1 MDAGKWPSPTN
12 ALQRRIAPKW
22 CSPRP
27 PAAKKFKDKFLSYHG
42 LAPVAV
48 PVAWRLLGCRWT
60 RKCPWLLRA
69 SGSSQGQGSRSSL
82 PPTDA
87 LPSGWKDSASSEIV
101 FPRSKPK
108 RFVHFLGGAFVGVSP
123 RLFYEGFLQNLAENC
138 EAIVI
143 ATPYQLSFDY
153 DAMADA
159 AAARFERTVSQL
171 TTEYPVCTDLPVVA
185 VGHSCGA
192 LLHALLACAG
202 ADYQACVL
210 MSFNNKPISDAIPVP
225 LPDSPR
231 NLQLRELARSN
242 LEALLADENI
252 EETLKTA
259 KAVLQN
265 VGVDASGS
273 NPELAQRA
281 APVVSQ
287 FGPLLGSVVD
297 GKKEFSISREEIFDR
312 LSSAFPVRTLV
323 VQFANDFTDDS
334 NDLTS
339 CIQLG
344 GQEVKLLRFPG
355 GHTSP
360 LDPPVGGQRQERLSS
375 NIASFLS
382 GKDLGGVEAQE
393 ISALRDK
400 FLRLSAGY
408 NRGFGPLPP
417 DDRSDIIACIEE
429 LEALSGQT
437 CQRSGGQDPDALMPK
452 LAGKWRLI
460 WATSPDVLLLTSL
473 PLAECG
479 EIRQEIEAPA
489 TQGKLKVVNS
499 VELSPKGAG
508 LLGATLPDV
517 ARALTVVSK
526 VEATAVSS
534 GATLILQLEKA
545 RLERATEPALPGLL
559 QLLPP
564 IELSTASS
572 VKLLTTFL
580 DNELRIA
587 RSPFGDVFIFSR
599 L

>member
-1 MDAGKWPSPTN
+1 M
-12 ALQRRIAPKW
+12 
-22 CSPRP
+22 
-27 PAAKKFKDKFLSYHG
+27 
-42 LAPVAV
+42 
-48 PVAWRLLGCRWT
+48 
-60 RKCPWLLRA
+60 
-69 SGSSQGQGSRSSL
+69 

-87 LPSGWKDSASSEIV
+87 LPSGWKDLANSEV
-101 FPRSKPK
+101 FFPRSRPK
-108 RFVHFLGGAFVGVSP
+108 RFIHFLGGAFVGVSP
-123 RLFYEGFLQNLAENC
+123 RLFYEGFLQDLAEKC

-143 ATPYQLSFDY
+143 ATPFQLSFDY
-153 DAMADA
+153 DAMAEA
-159 AAARFERTVSQL
+159 AAAKFDQTVSRL
-171 TTEYPVCTDLPVVA
+171 MAEYPACTDLPVVA

-192 LLHALLACAG
+192 LLHALLASAG
-202 ADYQACVL
+202 ANYQACVL

-225 LPDSPR
+225 LPDAPR
-231 NLQLRELARSN
+231 NLQLREFARSN
-242 LEALLADENI
+242 IEAILADENI
-252 EETLKTA
+252 EENLKAA

-265 VGVDASGS
+265 VGLDASGS
-273 NPELAQRA
+273 NPELARKA

-312 LSSAFPVRTLV
+312 LSSNFPVQTLV

-334 NDLTS
+334 NDLTN

-344 GQEVKLLRFPG
+344 GQEVQFLRFPG

-360 LDPPVGGQRQERLSS
+360 LDPPAGGQRQERLSS

-382 GKDLGGVEAQE
+382 GKDLGGVETQDT
-393 ISALRDK
+393 SALRDK

-417 DDRSDIIACIEE
+417 DDRADIIACIEE
-429 LEALSGQT
+429 LEALSCQT
-437 CQRSGGQDPDALMPK
+437 RQRSGGQEPDALMPK

-479 EIRQEIEAPA
+479 EIRQEIETIEA
-489 TQGKLKVVNS
+489 QGKLKVVNS

-517 ARALTVVSK
+517 ARALTVVSQ

-534 GATLILQLEKA
+534 GNTLTLVLEKA

-564 IELSTASS
+564 IELSTVSPS

-580 DNELRIA
+580 DSELRIA
-587 RSPFGDVFIFSR
+587 RSPLGDVFIFSR

>member
-1 MDAGKWPSPTN
+1 M
-12 ALQRRIAPKW
+12 
-22 CSPRP
+22 
-27 PAAKKFKDKFLSYHG
+27 
-42 LAPVAV
+42 
-48 PVAWRLLGCRWT
+48 
-60 RKCPWLLRA
+60 
-69 SGSSQGQGSRSSL
+69 

-87 LPSGWKDSASSEIV
+87 LPSGWKDLGSSEVV
-101 FPRSKPK
+101 FPRSRPK
-108 RFVHFLGGAFVGVSP
+108 RFIHFLGGAFVGVSP
-123 RLFYEGFLQNLAENC
+123 RLFYEGFLQNLAEKC

-143 ATPYQLSFDY
+143 ATPYQLAFDY
-153 DAMADA
+153 DAMAEA
-159 AAARFERTVSQL
+159 AAARFERTASQL
-171 TTEYPVCTDLPVVA
+171 TAEYPACTDLPVVA

-225 LPDSPR
+225 LPDAPR
-231 NLQLRELARSN
+231 NLQLREFARSN
-242 LEALLADENI
+242 IEAILADENI
-252 EETLKTA
+252 EETLKAA
-259 KAVLQN
+259 KAMLQN
-265 VGVDASGS
+265 VGVDTSGS
-273 NPELAQRA
+273 NPELAQKA

-312 LSSAFPVRTLV
+312 LSLAFPVQTLV

-334 NDLTS
+334 NDLTN

-344 GQEVKLLRFPG
+344 GQEVQLLRFPG

-382 GKDLGGVEAQE
+382 GKDLGGVDTQD

-400 FLRLSAGY
+400 FLRLSSGY

-417 DDRSDIIACIEE
+417 DDRAAINACIEE

-437 CQRSGGQDPDALMPK
+437 CESGQDPDALTPK

-479 EIRQEIEAPA
+479 EIRQEIRTPE

-508 LLGATLPDV
+508 PLGATLPDV

-534 GATLILQLEKA
+534 GGTLTLQLEKA

-572 VKLLTTFL
+572 SVKLLTTFL
-580 DNELRIA
+580 DSELRIA
-587 RSPFGDVFIFSR
+587 RSPLGDVFIFSR